1 MSNPITL
8 KLNAASLSSDSVAGW
23 QAETYV
29 LTSAARGGDQA
40 PLPVELAPDDVLELE
55 LEDGTLLLVAAED
68 AERYLGGA
76 ISRGEGVAGE
86 IQVGPTLRLSGQHLP
101 LGPSRDGMGAWAL
114 KSLRVFKRGPAGM
127 TALMAAGTFQDHQLD
142 HRSGL
147 QRLSTTTWGLTAI
160 EKMPPSNEPALL
172 FLHGTASSTGGSFKS
187 LWGGEGAELDAR
199 AFLARAYGDR
209 VYGYEHRSLTE
220 SPIANVLALLDTLP
234 EGGRLHVVSHSRGGM
249 LGELLARANR
259 LNSDPFTEADIR
271 RFLEH
276 GKRTG
281 RVGYEQDAESLRKL
295 NQAMKQRSLRIE
307 RFVRVAGTARGTTL
321 ASGRLDRWASVM
333 LNLIGKGLMAVPGL
347 QPAAKG
353 YDLLRGFLL
362 AVVKERTD
370 ARVLPGLEA
379 MMPDSPLVAL
389 LNAPDVAVDFPLHV
403 IAGDYQGDGLLSWLG
418 DCLSE
423 AFYGGETDLVVNT
436 PSMSGGAA
444 RPQGIWRKF
453 LAGPKV
459 THFSYFQ
466 RKESAQP
473 LLEALAGGNDS
484 FERLTGPSRV
494 ELARGG
500 KYTKPLP
507 EGPIAL
513 MLPGIMGSHLA
524 LESDRIWFDPINM
537 IAGEMARLNVN
548 AVGVTPSGWMDV
560 SYENFAQHLAQ
571 SHEVRPFAYDWRLS
585 IVEAAEKFGKVLDDA
600 MKDAAQRKQPLR
612 IVAHSM
618 GGLVA
623 RLAMKSRWDK
633 FKAIPGSR
641 LVQFG
646 TPNNGSHSIAAV
658 LMGRDA
664 FVQKIE
670 RWFDWKHDMR
680 EFLDIVRDFPG
691 VLELLPWP
699 LQDGVA
705 GDGLDYFDA
714 QVWQAWSDQDAENR
728 DRKDRGTDMK
738 FERAKGAGDGW
749 PVPPTQRL
757 LDAKS
762 AILQVQ
768 AAPLDPDCT
777 LYVAGS
783 EKTPVA
789 IRLQNGQVEIGW
801 TDRGDGRV
809 PWDTGI
815 PPGVKVWY
823 VDAAHGDLLGYEEA
837 FDEYVT
843 LLETGTCRLS
853 TAQSGTR
860 DAGAV
865 RFTPAPLA
873 VYTLYPSAEEVM
885 AAAVGGRAPRKR
897 AKATSIPTVIEVIH
911 GSLAGADTP
920 VLIGAYAHDPIGGS
934 AGFLDQHLGGNLK
947 RAQKMGRYPAQA
959 GEAMVFLPASPQDKP
974 GGAIVVGLGALG
986 ELKPGMLSRAL
997 AHGFME
1003 YARQWAEMN
1012 PATGQAKD
1020 EKTRGVN
1027 LSTVLVGTGYA
1038 GLSVELGMR
1047 ALAEAL
1053 RRANQSLAQA
1063 DMSLR
1068 IGNLTLFEEEESRAI
1083 AAANALRELAR
1094 DRKYAGL
1101 LSYDGRIRL
1110 ALGRYRGRC
1119 VDQGGANGWQRVHI
1133 TAGNSGGL
1141 RFTLLTDRAR
1151 NEVDDEPDQRQ
1162 AVDGLIRASTSNAA
1176 DQPGLSRALF
1186 ELMVPNGFKEAL
1198 PDLRGL
1204 ILGVDAVAA
1213 AYPWELMRDE
1223 AERYEQPLVTRI
1235 GVVRQLASPH
1245 GRKGVA
1251 TVEEPRVLV
1260 VGDTQSGFVELPG
1273 AQQEG
1278 RMVAGLFQERGYDV
1292 NPLIRPDGQTV
1303 LVNLFD
1309 GHYRIIHLAAHGMLA
1324 RDEQDARDDKPGA
1337 EAKRYTGMVLGP
1349 NTILTTAQVSKL
1361 RRVPELVFINCCHL
1375 GSMAADVRPRWGE
1388 LAANLATEFI
1398 EMGCKAVIAA
1408 GWAVDDAAADT
1419 FAGAFYRAMLDGK
1432 KFGDAVLAARAETWQ
1447 RHPGSNT
1454 WGAYQAYGD
1463 ERYRLLADQEDAWQA
1478 PDYLHAGQISGDL
1491 ERLQARIGPANAD
1504 EQARYRKQLETI
1516 ESAARARF
1524 FNLAEI
1530 RERFA
1535 AAWADLGDSERAIAH
1550 YRAALAQED
1559 ATSSLHALEQLANLE
1574 IRLGAERIGEPEGEQ
1589 LMQTGLQRL
1598 EALLVLGETVER
1610 LSLLGSAWKRRAHA
1624 LHQAKAKIGEVR
1636 AALEQMLTAYRKASD
1651 LSLQT
1656 TGERDYNP
1664 TLNALDGALLLAALG
1679 NRKPLEELASQ
1690 RADWLAEAARN
1701 GNRRFAGERDFF
1713 HALAEPEAA
1722 RVDALWTMLEGGET
1736 LDQAKVRDALVAH
1749 YRDLFTRLGNNR
1761 AHDSSTRQ
1769 LQWLID
1775 LLPNSKRVLRTTLR
1789 QLKEAI
1795 EAAGPA

>member
-1 MSNPITL
+1 M
-8 KLNAASLSSDSVAGW
+8 
-23 QAETYV
+23 
-29 LTSAARGGDQA
+29 
-40 PLPVELAPDDVLELE
+40 
-55 LEDGTLLLVAAED
+55 
-68 AERYLGGA
+68 
-76 ISRGEGVAGE
+76 
-86 IQVGPTLRLSGQHLP
+86 
-101 LGPSRDGMGAWAL
+101 
-114 KSLRVFKRGPAGM
+114 
-127 TALMAAGTFQDHQLD
+127 
-142 HRSGL
+142 
-147 QRLSTTTWGLTAI
+147 
-160 EKMPPSNEPALL
+160 
-172 FLHGTASSTGGSFKS
+172 
-187 LWGGEGAELDAR
+187 
-199 AFLARAYGDR
+199 
-209 VYGYEHRSLTE
+209 
-220 SPIANVLALLDTLP
+220 
-234 EGGRLHVVSHSRGGM
+234 
-249 LGELLARANR
+249 
-259 LNSDPFTEADIR
+259 
-271 RFLEH
+271 
-276 GKRTG
+276 
-281 RVGYEQDAESLRKL
+281 
-295 NQAMKQRSLRIE
+295 
-307 RFVRVAGTARGTTL
+307 
-321 ASGRLDRWASVM
+321 
-333 LNLIGKGLMAVPGL
+333 
-347 QPAAKG
+347 
-353 YDLLRGFLL
+353 
-362 AVVKERTD
+362 
-370 ARVLPGLEA
+370 
-379 MMPDSPLVAL
+379 
-389 LNAPDVAVDFPLHV
+389 
-403 IAGDYQGDGLLSWLG
+403 
-418 DCLSE
+418 
-423 AFYGGETDLVVNT
+423 
-436 PSMSGGAA
+436 
-444 RPQGIWRKF
+444 
-453 LAGPKV
+453 
-459 THFSYFQ
+459 
-466 RKESAQP
+466 
-473 LLEALAGGNDS
+473 
-484 FERLTGPSRV
+484 

-500 KYTKPLP
+500 KHTKPLP

-524 LESDRIWFDPINM
+524 LESDRIWFAPINM
-537 IAGEMARLNVN
+537 IAGEMARLKVDV
-548 AVGVTPSGWMDV
+548 VGVTPAGWLDL

-585 IVEAAEKFGKVLDDA
+585 IVDVAEKFGQVLDDA
-600 MKDAAQRKQPLR
+600 MKDAQQRKKPLR

-623 RLAMKSRWDK
+623 RLAMQSRWDR

-699 LQDGVA
+699 LKDGVA

-714 QVWQAWSDQDAENR
+714 QVWQTWAAQDAENR

-749 PVPPTQRL
+749 PVPPAQRL
-757 LDAKS
+757 LDAKA
-762 AILQVQ
+762 AIERVR

-789 IRLQNGQVEIGW
+789 IRVNNAGQVEIGW

-823 VDAAHGDLLGYEEA
+823 VDAAHGDLLKHEEA
-837 FDEYVT
+837 FAEYVT

-853 TAQSGTR
+853 SVQSGTR
-860 DAGAV
+860 DAGGV
-865 RFTPAPLA
+865 NFTPAPLA
-873 VYTLYPSAEEVM
+873 VHTLYPSAEEVM

-897 AKATSIPTVIEVIH
+897 AKALSLPTAIEVVH
-911 GSLAGADTP
+911 GSLAGAYTP

-934 AGFLDQHLGGNLK
+934 ASFLDQHLGGSLK

-959 GEAMVFLPASPQDKP
+959 GEAMVFRPARPRDKP

-986 ELKPGMLSRAL
+986 ELKPGVLSRAL

-1003 YARQWAEMN
+1003 YARLWAETN
-1012 PATGQAKD
+1012 PSTAPAKD
-1020 EKTRGVN
+1020 EKSRAVD

-1047 ALAEAL
+1047 AMAEAL
-1053 RRANQSLAQA
+1053 HRANQSLAQA
-1063 DMSLR
+1063 GMGLR
-1068 IGNLTLFEEEESRAI
+1068 IGTLCVFEEEESRAI

-1094 DRKYAGL
+1094 DGKYAGV

-1110 ALGRYRGRC
+1110 TRGRYRGRC
-1119 VDQGGANGWQRVHI
+1119 ADQGGANGWQRVHI
-1133 TAGNSGGL
+1133 TAGKGGGL

-1151 NEVDDEPDQRQ
+1151 NEVDDEPDQCQ
-1162 AVDGLIRASTSNAA
+1162 AVDGLIRASTTTAL

-1198 PDLRGL
+1198 PDLCGL
-1204 ILGVDAVAA
+1204 IIGVDAVAA

-1223 AERYEQPLVTRI
+1223 AQRYEQPLVTRI

-1251 TVEEPRVLV
+1251 TVEEQRVLV

-1278 RMVAGLFQERGYDV
+1278 RMVAGLFQERGYEV

-1309 GHYRIIHLAAHGMLA
+1309 GHYRVIHLAAHGTLA
-1324 RDEQDARDDKPGA
+1324 RNEKDEKDAKPVTDVQ
-1337 EAKRYTGMVLGP
+1337 RYTGMVLGP

-1375 GSMAADVRPRWGE
+1375 GSMAADARPRWGE

-1408 GWAVDDAAADT
+1408 GWAVDDSAADT

-1432 KFGDAVLAARAETWQ
+1432 KFGDAVLAARAETWR

-1463 ERYRLLADQEDAWQA
+1463 ERYRLIEKAQDAGAA
-1478 PDYLHAGQISGDL
+1478 PDFLHAGQLSGEL

-1504 EQARYRKQLETI
+1504 ERASYGKQLEKL

-1524 FNLAEI
+1524 FHLAEI
-1530 RERFA
+1530 RERLA
-1535 AAWADLGDSERAIAH
+1535 AAWDGLGDRERAIAH

-1574 IRLGAERIGEPEGEQ
+1574 IRLGAKRMEKPESREEGEQ
-1589 LMQTGLQRL
+1589 LMQAGLQRL
-1598 EALLVLGETVER
+1598 QMLLTLGETVER
-1610 LSLLGSAWKRRAHA
+1610 LSLLGSYWKRRADA
-1624 LHQAKAKIGEVR
+1624 LHQGKAKIGEVR
-1636 AALEQMLTAYRKASD
+1636 AALEEMLAAYRKASD

-1656 TGERDYNP
+1656 TGERDYYP
-1664 TLNALDGALLLAALG
+1664 TLNTLDGAFLLAALG
-1679 NRKPLEELASQ
+1679 NRKPLEALAPQ
-1690 RADWLAEAARN
+1690 RADWLAAAARN
-1701 GNRRFAGERDFF
+1701 GNRR
-1713 HALAEPEAA
+1713 
-1722 RVDALWTMLEGGET
+1722 
-1736 LDQAKVRDALVAH
+1736 
-1749 YRDLFTRLGNNR
+1749 
-1761 AHDSSTRQ
+1761 
-1769 LQWLID
+1769 
-1775 LLPNSKRVLRTTLR
+1775 
-1789 QLKEAI
+1789 
-1795 EAAGPA
+1795 